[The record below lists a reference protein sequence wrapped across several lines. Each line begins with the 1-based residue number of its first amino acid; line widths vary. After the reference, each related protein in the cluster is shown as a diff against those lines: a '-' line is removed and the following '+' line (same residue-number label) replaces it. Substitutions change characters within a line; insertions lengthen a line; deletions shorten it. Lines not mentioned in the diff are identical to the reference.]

1 MTSQHSLPVQ
11 ATHDDDDDIDLLALL
26 GTLLDS
32 KWLIVG
38 VTSFFTVLGFAY
50 AVLTPP
56 VYQANALVQVEE
68 KKGGMAALS
77 GMSEMT
83 EMFGGTS
90 AAVTEIELLKSRA
103 VLGKAVENLKLDILV
118 EPNYFPLFGQF
129 VARRFQPT
137 SEHEVAEPLL
147 GLDSFAWGGEQ
158 LDIFQLEVPD
168 AYLGEGLTL
177 RVDGNGTFTLLND
190 DDEALLSGAVGE
202 QIEQNGFKVQIATLD
217 ANAGTLFSVTKQ
229 RRLTTIL
236 QYQEDL
242 AAGERGKE
250 SGIIALS
257 LESEN
262 PAHATQVLD
271 EVSRLYVLQNVQRNS
286 AEAAQ
291 SLEFLQGQLPEVRK
305 ELEQA
310 EAQLNAYQTSAR
322 SVDITIETKAVL
334 DQIVALETL
343 ISEQK
348 LKRAEMER
356 RFTRQHP
363 SYQALITQ
371 MGQLEQQKRELQ
383 KRVENLP
390 ETQQELLRLT
400 RDMQVTTEIYTQ
412 LLNKTQE
419 LDIVRA
425 GTVGNVRIIDTADAN
440 VEKPV
445 KPKKPL
451 IVLIATLLGGLIAVA
466 YVLVRKALNR
476 GVEDADVIEQMGLPV
491 YASIP
496 HSKEQAAHEL
506 NFKGKGKV
514 KGLASG
520 GSHLLA
526 VTNPADLAVE
536 SLRSLRTSLHFATLE
551 AKNNILMISGPSPSV
566 GKSFVSSN
574 LAAIIAQAG
583 QRVLLVDADKRKG
596 YIHKMFSQDVDN
608 GLSEVLAARIDLD
621 KAITTTEVENL
632 HLITR
637 GQIPPN
643 PSELLMHSNF
653 SQFLEQASSRYDL
666 VIIDTPPILA
676 VTDAALV
683 GRQAGTSL
691 IVTRFGMNAAKEIL
705 LTKRRFEQNG
715 INLKGAIF
723 NAVERKASA
732 YGYGN
737 YSYYQYEYTS
747 DKA

>member
-1 MTSQHSLPVQ
+1 MTSQNSLPVQ
-11 ATHDDDDDIDLLALL
+11 DSHDDEIDLLALA
-26 GTLLDS
+26 GTLLDA
-32 KWLIVG
+32 KWIIVG
-38 VTSFFTVLGFAY
+38 ITSFFTVLGVAY

-56 VYQANALVQVEE
+56 VYQATALVQVEE
-68 KKGGMAALS
+68 KKGGLAAMT

-103 VLGKAVENLKLDILV
+103 VLGQAVKNLKLDVIV
-118 EPNYFPLFGQF
+118 EPHYFPLFGQF
-129 VARRFQPT
+129 MARRFQP
-137 SEHEVAEPLL
+137 EPGLELAEPLF
-147 GLDSFAWGGEQ
+147 GLSSFAWGGEK

-168 AYLGEGLTL
+168 NYLGEELTL
-177 RVDGNGTFTLLND
+177 RAEDNGAFTLLNE
-190 DDEALLSGAVGE
+190 DDEPVLSGSVGA
-202 QIEQNGFKVQIATLD
+202 QIDQDGFKLQVAVLR
-217 ANAGTLFSVTKQ
+217 ASAGTEFSVTKQ

-236 QYQEDL
+236 QYQGDVG
-242 AAGERGKE
+242 ASERGKE

-257 LESEN
+257 LENED
-262 PAHATQVLD
+262 PAQATRVLD

-305 ELEQA
+305 QLEEA
-310 EAQLNAYQTSAR
+310 EAKLNSYQTSAR

-334 DQIVALETL
+334 DQIVQLETL
-343 ISEQK
+343 IAEQK
-348 LKRAEMER
+348 LKRAELER

-363 SYQALITQ
+363 SYQALMTQ
-371 MGQLEQQKRELQ
+371 MGQLEQTKRDLM
-383 KRVENLP
+383 KKVEHLP

-400 RDMQVTTEIYTQ
+400 RDVQVGTEIYTQ
-412 LLNKTQE
+412 LLNKSQE
-419 LDIVRA
+419 LDILRA
-425 GTVGNVRIIDTADAN
+425 GTVGNVRIIDAADAN
-440 VEKPV
+440 IEKPV
-445 KPKKPL
+445 KPKKAL

-476 GVEDADVIEQMGLPV
+476 CVEDPDVIEQMGLPV

-496 HSKEQAAHEL
+496 HSKVQATHEL
-506 NFKGKGKV
+506 NFKGKSKD
-514 KGLASG
+514 ASNSS
-520 GSHLLA
+520 SHLLA

-551 AKNNILMISGPSPSV
+551 AKNNILMISGPSPTV

-574 LAAIIAQAG
+574 LAVIVAQTG
-583 QRVLLVDADKRKG
+583 QRVLLVDADMRKG
-596 YIHKMFSQDVDN
+596 YVHKMFRQEAEN
-608 GLSEVLAARIDLD
+608 GLSDLLAARIDLD
-621 KAITTTEVENL
+621 KATSRTEVENL
-632 HLITR
+632 DLITR

-643 PSELLMHSNF
+643 PSELLMHANF
-653 SQFLEQASSRYDL
+653 TQFLEQASSRYDL
-666 VIIDTPPILA
+666 VIVDTPPILA

-715 INLKGAIF
+715 IDLKGAIF

-732 YGYGN
+732 YGYYGN
-737 YSYYQYEYTS
+737 YAYYQYEYKS

>member
-1 MTSQHSLPVQ
+1 MTSPNSLPMQ
-11 ATHDDDDDIDLLALL
+11 DNHDDDDIDLLGLL
-26 GTLLDS
+26 GTLLEA
-32 KWLIVG
+32 KWLIIG
-38 VTSFFTVLGFAY
+38 ITSFFTVLGVAY

-68 KKGGMAALS
+68 KKGGLAAMA

-83 EMFGGTS
+83 ELFGTTS
-90 AAVTEIELLKSRA
+90 PAVTEIELLKSRA
-103 VLGKAVENLKLDILV
+103 VLGKAAENLKLDV
-118 EPNYFPLFGQF
+118 VVKPHHFPLIGQF
-129 VARRFQPT
+129 LARRFQP
-137 SEHEVAEPLL
+137 EPGMELAEALL
-147 GLDSFAWGGEQ
+147 GLSGYAWGGEK

-168 AYLGEGLTL
+168 VYLGEEMTL
-177 RVDGNGTFTLLND
+177 RAEGNGAFTLLNED
-190 DDEALLSGAVGE
+190 AEPVLNGNVGA
-202 QIEQNGFKVQIATLD
+202 QIEQDGFKLQVAELL
-217 ANAGTLFSVTKQ
+217 ANAGTEFSVTKE

-242 AAGERGKE
+242 GAGERGKE
-250 SGIIALS
+250 SGIIGLS
-257 LESEN
+257 LESEE
-262 PAHATQVLD
+262 PAEAIRVLD

-305 ELEQA
+305 QLEEA
-310 EAQLNAYQTSAR
+310 EAKLNAYQTSAR

-334 DQIVALETL
+334 DQIVQLETL
-343 ISEQK
+343 IAEQK
-348 LKRAEMER
+348 LKRAELER

-363 SYQALITQ
+363 SYQALMTQ
-371 MGQLEQQKRELQ
+371 MGQLEQTKRDLM
-383 KRVENLP
+383 KKVEHLP
-390 ETQQELLRLT
+390 ETQQELLRLA
-400 RDMQVTTEIYTQ
+400 RDVQVGTEIYTQ
-412 LLNKTQE
+412 LLNKSQE
-419 LDIVRA
+419 LDILRA
-425 GTVGNVRIIDTADAN
+425 GTVGNVRIIDAAEVN
-440 VEKPV
+440 IEKPV
-445 KPKKPL
+445 KPKKAL
-451 IVLIATLLGGLIAVA
+451 IVLIAALLGSLIAVA

-476 GVEDADVIEQMGLPV
+476 GVEDPDVIEQMGLPV

-496 HSKEQAAHEL
+496 HSKVQAAHEL
-506 NFKGKGKV
+506 NFKGKSKD
-514 KGLASG
+514 AANSS
-520 GSHLLA
+520 SHLLA

-551 AKNNILMISGPSPSV
+551 AKNNILMISGPSPTV

-574 LAAIIAQAG
+574 LAVIVAQTG
-583 QRVLLVDADKRKG
+583 QRVLLVDADMRKG
-596 YIHKMFSQDVDN
+596 YVHKMFRQEAEN
-608 GLSEVLAARIDLD
+608 GLSDLLAARIDLD
-621 KAITTTEVENL
+621 KATTRTEVENL
-632 HLITR
+632 DLITR

-643 PSELLMHSNF
+643 PSELLMHANF
-653 SQFLEQASSRYDL
+653 TQLLEQASSRYDL

-715 INLKGAIF
+715 IDLKGAIF

-732 YGYGN
+732 YGYYGN
-737 YSYYQYEYTS
+737 YAYYQYEYKS

>member
-1 MTSQHSLPVQ
+1 MTTQNNLHVQ
-11 ATHDDDDDIDLLALL
+11 DTRDDDDDIDLLGLL

-32 KWLIVG
+32 KWIIVG
-38 VTSFFTVLGFAY
+38 ITAFFTVLGVAY
-50 AVLTPP
+50 AVLAPP
-56 VYQANALVQVEE
+56 VYQANALIQVEE
-68 KKGGMAALS
+68 KKAGMAALT
-77 GMSEMT
+77 GMADMSELL
-83 EMFGGTS
+83 GGTS
-90 AAVTEIELLKSRA
+90 TAITEIELLKSRA
-103 VLGKAVENLKLDILV
+103 VLGQVVDNLKLDIIV
-118 EPNYFPLFGQF
+118 EPHYFPLFGQF
-129 VARRFQPT
+129 LARRFQPV
-137 SEHEVAEPLL
+137 SEHEVAEPFF
-147 GLDSFAWGGEQ
+147 GLSSFAWGGET
-158 LDIFQLEVPD
+158 LDVFQLEVPD
-168 AYLGEGLTL
+168 AYLGEELTL
-177 RVDGNGTFTLLND
+177 RADGNGVFTLLNE
-190 DDEALLSGAVGE
+190 DEEAVLTGSVGE
-202 QIEQNGFKVQIATLD
+202 QIEQNGFKAQIAELN
-217 ANAGTLFSVTKQ
+217 AHAGTQFSVTKQ

-236 QYQEDL
+236 EYQEDL
-242 AAGERGKE
+242 AATERGKE
-250 SGIIALS
+250 SGIISIS
-257 LESEN
+257 LESKD
-262 PAHATQVLD
+262 PVQAAKVLD

-305 ELEQA
+305 QLEKA
-310 EAQLNAYQTSAR
+310 EAQLNAYQTSTR

-334 DQIVALETL
+334 DQIVSLETL

-371 MGQLEQQKRELQ
+371 MGQLEQQKRDLQ
-383 KRVENLP
+383 KKVENLP
-390 ETQQELLRLT
+390 ETQQELLRLS

-425 GTVGNVRIIDTADAN
+425 GTVGNVRIIDAAD
-440 VEKPV
+440 VDLEEPV
-445 KPKKPL
+445 KPKKAL
-451 IVLIATLLGGLIAVA
+451 IVLIATLLGGLIAVS

-476 GVEDADVIEQMGLPV
+476 GVEDPDVIEQMGLPV

-496 HSKEQAAHEL
+496 HSKEQATHEL
-506 NFKGKGKV
+506 SFKSKV
-514 KGLASG
+514 KGNASA
-520 GSHLLA
+520 GSLLLA

-583 QRVLLVDADKRKG
+583 QKVLLVDADMRKG
-596 YIHKMFSQDVDN
+596 YIHKMFQQEAEN
-608 GLSEVLAARIDLD
+608 GLSELLTARINLD
-621 KAITTTEVENL
+621 QAAYASEVENL
-632 HLITR
+632 HVITR

-643 PSELLMHSNF
+643 PSELLMHANF
-653 SQFLEQASSRYDL
+653 TQFLEQASSRYDL

-715 INLKGAIF
+715 ISLKGAIF

-732 YGYGN
+732 YGYYGN
-737 YSYYQYEYTS
+737 YAYYQYEYKS
-747 DKA
+747 DNA